1 MADEEFLAFQA
12 EMNQLEGTEAPVT
25 VAVGPRAPQVMV
37 RGPQGPTPVKVKE
50 PVALPQP
57 PSGARLPVSQW
68 PKPDHLVAQIQQDY
82 PGNPMQLSGLHASQE
97 SSCVP
102 SGSAAAASAPQATLS
117 AAAAMSLGR
126 LQPGQM
132 PGDGTIKDN
141 GSGRLA
147 QVGEPRIPV
156 KPVGGWPGQ
165 AQDKPPPPPPP
176 PPGSKQLGKR
186 KAEEPNCTKRTV
198 AGKSWVDQ
206 SLSDWPEDDFRVFVG
221 DLGNETNDDVLA
233 HAFSTYPSFQKAK
246 VIRNKHTQKSMG
258 YGFASFKDPWDMTKA
273 LREMQGKYIG
283 NRPVKV
289 RKSTWKERAEDGK
302 DMSWMGSSLAVN
314 HKDKGLGSH
323 VKKRAPKKK
332 KGMPW

>member
-1 MADEEFLAFQA
+1 MHPSAACASRDEKRAASRRTQRRPLGMADEEFLAFQA

-82 PGNPMQLSGLHASQE
+82 PGNPMQLVRLLRHQSSARARTKRRLPDARRGRRAAPPRAPGQTPPVCPTICPPNPTARPRAHPRPAAHPPACPPTCVPTACGQSGLHASQE

-147 QVGEPRIPV
+147 QVTLTLALALTLSPTPTLTLALSPTLTLTVRVMRLGWSVMRI
-156 KPVGGWPGQ
+156 G
-165 AQDKPPPPPPP
+165 
-176 PPGSKQLGKR
+176 R
-186 KAEEPNCTKRTV
+186 R
-198 AGKSWVDQ
+198 
-206 SLSDWPEDDFRVFVG
+206 
-221 DLGNETNDDVLA
+221 
-233 HAFSTYPSFQKAK
+233 
-246 VIRNKHTQKSMG
+246 VIR
-258 YGFASFKDPWDMTKA
+258 
-273 LREMQGKYIG
+273 R
-283 NRPVKV
+283 
-289 RKSTWKERAEDGK
+289 
-302 DMSWMGSSLAVN
+302 
-314 HKDKGLGSH
+314 
-323 VKKRAPKKK
+323 
-332 KGMPW
+332 